1 MISEH
6 EGPGALV
13 ILANFVSPP
22 AVDLAEESVLRQGAE
37 QAPRKLWL
45 TRPGDVLITPVPFSA
60 PFRRYVFHLLGVPEN
75 SGTSLPCP
83 IRRTCRWPKP
93 AR

>member
-22 AVDLAEESVLRQGAE
+22 AVDLAEESVLRQWAE
-37 QAPRKLWL
+37 QAPRKLCSPD
-45 TRPGDVLITPVPFSA
+45 PGT
-60 PFRRYVFHLLGVPEN
+60 Y
-75 SGTSLPCP
+75 
-83 IRRTCRWPKP
+83 
-93 AR
+93 